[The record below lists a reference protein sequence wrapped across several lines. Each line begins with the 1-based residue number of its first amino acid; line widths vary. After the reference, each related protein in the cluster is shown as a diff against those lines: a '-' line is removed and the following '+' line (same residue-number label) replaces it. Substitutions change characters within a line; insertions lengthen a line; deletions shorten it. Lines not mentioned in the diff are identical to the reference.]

1 MRKEINFGQ
10 NNHKEKIYFVL
21 NKIIN
26 RLLEKMNPCNGYYG
40 NRYILMLM
48 KTDRHLEKKSFQC

>member
-40 NRYILMLM
+40 NRYILIA
-48 KTDRHLEKKSFQC
+48 DADEN